1 MLHFDLNV
9 AFSVRKQVGAFCAAM
24 TGSMLN
30 TQIYLWCDLEDIDH
44 HGLIFFFFYSN
55 YVFMLFM

>member
-44 HGLIFFFFYSN
+44 HGLIFFFYSN